1 MQAGKHWK
9 LNGRLP
15 EKSFVTD
22 WNVNVARTKE
32 LNIDAQCTLGTNP
45 GQHQKKEVRWKWR
58 DHDSQD
64 LISSD
69 ACTSQ
74 SDVFLWCKSAMKA
87 VSITTPVGVTL
98 VALIGIGWGR
108 DGYVFSCITATR
120 HKIAQDAQLSSLF
133 QFLPRSSCDSECWER
148 GRASTHVL
156 FVKHLISIILRSHSY
171 SLLT

>member
-1 MQAGKHWK
+1 MHAGKHWK

-32 LNIDAQCTLGTNP
+32 LNIDAHCTLGTNP
-45 GQHQKKEVRWKWR
+45 GQHQEKEVRWKWR

-64 LISSD
+64 LISRD

-98 VALIGIGWGR
+98 VALIGIGWG
-108 DGYVFSCITATR
+108 GMGTCFHVSP
-120 HKIAQDAQLSSLF
+120 QLVIKSPKMHS
-133 QFLPRSSCDSECWER
+133 FLPRSSCDSECWER
-148 GRASTHVL
+148 GRASPHVL